1 MLDEMRGAS
10 DRMSFSRPPSSGQQN
25 GYRLSIPRVP
35 LSPNKLLGKHWS
47 AKAKEKKLWENEIW
61 YACGASSWS
70 PALGRKTRVTI
81 TLYNA
86 RQYDRDNAW
95 GACKPILDAMKALGL
110 IVDDRAEFCDLKVRQ
125 ERSSRKEKKTVIEV
139 APA

>member
-1 MLDEMRGAS
+1 MVKEC
-10 DRMSFSRPPSSGQQN
+10 
-25 GYRLSIPRVP
+25 GYCLSIPRVP

-47 AKAKEKKLWENEIW
+47 AKAKEKKAWVNEIW
-61 YACGASSWS
+61 FACGTRHWS
-70 PALGRKTRVTI
+70 LALGQRMRVTI

-110 IVDDRAEFCDLKVRQ
+110 IVDDRAEWCDLTVKQ
-125 ERSSRKEKKTVIEV
+125 ERSTRKDKRTVIQVE
-139 APA
+139 PE

>member
-1 MLDEMRGAS
+1 M
-10 DRMSFSRPPSSGQQN
+10 

-35 LSPNKLLGKHWS
+35 LSPNALLGKHWS
-47 AKAKEKKLWENEIW
+47 AKAKEKKLWVNEIW
-61 YACGASSWS
+61 FACDGKSNWEL
-70 PALGRKTRVTI
+70 ALQRRMRVTI

-110 IVDDRAEFCDLKVRQ
+110 IVDDRAQWCELEVRQ
-125 ERSSRKEKKTVIEV
+125 ERSTRKDKRTVIEV
-139 APA
+139 EPA